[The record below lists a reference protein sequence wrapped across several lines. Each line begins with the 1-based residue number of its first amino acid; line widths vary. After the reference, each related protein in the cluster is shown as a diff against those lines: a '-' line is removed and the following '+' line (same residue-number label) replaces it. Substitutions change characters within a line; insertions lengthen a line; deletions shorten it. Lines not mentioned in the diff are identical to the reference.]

1 MRKKNYSAQKH
12 RKVLQTKSFLIK
24 MKFEFYIHTGNTEVR
39 QMAQLW
45 GGRFTKDTDQLVYN
59 FNASISFDQKFFHQD
74 IEGSIAHTVMLA
86 KQKILTEEEKD
97 SIVKGLTGIRE
108 DVDAGKLQIT
118 SAYEDIHSFV
128 EANLI
133 DRIGDAGKKLHTGR
147 SRNDQVAL
155 DMKLYTR
162 DEISNVDDLLKD
174 LLAELLIIMKENTET
189 YMPGFTHLQKAQPIT
204 LAHHMGAYFEMFKR
218 DRSRMADIYKRMNYC
233 PLGSGALAGTT
244 YPLDREYTASLLGFE
259 GPTLNSMDSVADRD
273 YLIEFLSAL
282 STIMMHLSRFSEEII
297 IWNSNEY
304 KFIEIDDAYST
315 GSSIMPQKKNPDI
328 AELVRGKTGRVY
340 GALMSLLTTMKGI
353 PLAYNKDMQEDKEL
367 TFDAIDTVKGC
378 LALFTGMIRT
388 MKFNKDIMEKSAM
401 HGFTNATDAAD
412 YLVKHG
418 VPFRDAHSIIGHLVL
433 TCIEK
438 GKAIDEMSIEELKE
452 ISDVFEPD
460 VYDAISLKTCVEK
473 RLTIGAPS
481 KTSMEQ
487 AIVAYEAYLK
497 E

>member
-1 MRKKNYSAQKH
+1 
-12 RKVLQTKSFLIK
+12 
-24 MKFEFYIHTGNTEVR
+24 
-39 QMAQLW
+39 
-45 GGRFTKDTDQLVYN
+45 
-59 FNASISFDQKFFHQD
+59 
-74 IEGSIAHTVMLA
+74 
-86 KQKILTEEEKD
+86 
-97 SIVKGLTGIRE
+97 
-108 DVDAGKLQIT
+108 
-118 SAYEDIHSFV
+118 
-128 EANLI
+128 
-133 DRIGDAGKKLHTGR
+133 
-147 SRNDQVAL
+147 
-155 DMKLYTR
+155 
-162 DEISNVDDLLKD
+162 
-174 LLAELLIIMKENTET
+174 
-189 YMPGFTHLQKAQPIT
+189 
-204 LAHHMGAYFEMFKR
+204 
-218 DRSRMADIYKRMNYC
+218 
-233 PLGSGALAGTT
+233 
-244 YPLDREYTASLLGFE
+244 
-259 GPTLNSMDSVADRD
+259 
-273 YLIEFLSAL
+273 
-282 STIMMHLSRFSEEII
+282 
-297 IWNSNEY
+297 
-304 KFIEIDDAYST
+304 
-315 GSSIMPQKKNPDI
+315 MPQKKNPDI